1 MYIPDFDLAQSLRL
15 LTVSIIPL
23 LLSIILHEVAHGLAA
38 RRLGDPTADM
48 MGRLTLNPV
57 PHLDPVGLI
66 CLVLTSLGGSFI
78 IGWAKPVPVNSRF
91 FRRPARDLMLVA
103 LAGPV
108 CNFLLAFLFALCTAG
123 IALVSPEF
131 LLNFLFR
138 DAPPSTGFAV
148 MPFLAQMCLQGLVI
162 NVSLAWFNLLPIPP
176 LDGSRVVSYFL
187 PMRAALSYAR
197 LENYGFV
204 ILLVLLVSGVLG
216 RVLEPLVRG
225 SLDLLLS
232 MILRPVL

>member
-38 RRLGDPTADM
+38 RRLGDPTAGM
-48 MGRLTLNPV
+48 MGRLTLNPL
-57 PHLDPVGLI
+57 PHIDPLGLI
-66 CLVLTSLGGSFI
+66 CFVLTSLWGGIVF
-78 IGWAKPVPVNSRF
+78 GWAKPVPINPRF
-91 FRRPARDLMLVA
+91 FRRPARDMMLVA
-103 LAGPV
+103 LAGPG
-108 CNFLLAFLFALCTAG
+108 CNFLLALLFALCTAG

-131 LLNFLFR
+131 LLHFLFR
-138 DAPPSTGFAV
+138 DVPQPSGV
-148 MPFLAQMCLQGLVI
+148 IMPFLAQMCLQGIII
-162 NVSLAWFNLLPIPP
+162 NICLAWFNLLPIPP

-204 ILLVLLVSGVLG
+204 ILIVLLVSGVLNT
-216 RVLEPLVRG
+216 VLEPLVRG

>member
-78 IGWAKPVPVNSRF
+78 IGWAKPVPINTRF

-103 LAGPV
+103 LAGPG
-108 CNFLLAFLFALCTAG
+108 CNFLLALLFTLCAAG

-131 LLNFLFR
+131 LLYFLFR
-138 DAPPSTGFAV
+138 EIPQPSGV
-148 MPFLAQMCLQGLVI
+148 IMPFLAQMCLQGIII
-162 NVSLAWFNLLPIPP
+162 NVCLAWFNLLPIPP

-187 PMRAALSYAR
+187 PMRAALTYAR

-204 ILLVLLVSGVLG
+204 LLLVLLISGVLG
-216 RVLEPLVRG
+216 AVLEPLVRG
-225 SLDLLLS
+225 TLDLLLS

>member
-38 RRLGDPTADM
+38 RRLGDPTAYM
-48 MGRLTLNPV
+48 VGRLTLNPV
-57 PHLDPVGLI
+57 PHLDPLGLL
-66 CLVLTSLGGSFI
+66 CLVLSSLGGSFI
-78 IGWAKPVPVNSRF
+78 IGWAKPVPINTRF

-103 LAGPV
+103 LAGPG
-108 CNFLLAFLFALCTAG
+108 CNFLLALLFTLCAAG

-131 LLNFLFR
+131 LLYFLFR
-138 DAPPSTGFAV
+138 DIPQPSGV
-148 MPFLAQMCLQGLVI
+148 IMPFLAQMCLQGIII
-162 NVSLAWFNLLPIPP
+162 NVCLAWFNLLPIPP

-187 PMRAALSYAR
+187 PLRAALSYAR

-232 MILRPVL
+232 MVLRPVL

>member
-38 RRLGDPTADM
+38 RRLGDPTAYM
-48 MGRLTLNPV
+48 LGRLTLNPV
-57 PHLDPVGLI
+57 PHLDPLGLL
-66 CLVLTSLGGSFI
+66 CLVLSSLGGSFI
-78 IGWAKPVPVNSRF
+78 IGWAKPVPINTRF

-103 LAGPV
+103 LAGPG
-108 CNFLLAFLFALCTAG
+108 CNFLLALLFTLCAAG

-131 LLNFLFR
+131 LLYFLFR
-138 DAPPSTGFAV
+138 EIPQPSGV
-148 MPFLAQMCLQGLVI
+148 IMPFLAQMCLQGIII
-162 NVSLAWFNLLPIPP
+162 NVCLAWFNLLPIPP

-187 PMRAALSYAR
+187 PLRAALSYAR
-197 LENYGFV
+197 LESYGFV

-216 RVLEPLVRG
+216 WVLEPLVRG